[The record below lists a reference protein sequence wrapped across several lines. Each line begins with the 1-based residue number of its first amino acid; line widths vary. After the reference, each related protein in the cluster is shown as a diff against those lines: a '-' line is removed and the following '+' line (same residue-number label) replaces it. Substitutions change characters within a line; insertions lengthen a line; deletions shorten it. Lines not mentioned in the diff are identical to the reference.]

1 MRIEALLLGIL
12 TLLPTGFQSE
22 RETSY
27 SSIRKIDFGNF
38 TYPARPSVGGRGAFT
53 LRNGEMPP
61 ERDAD
66 GHVIGM
72 WLELLKVVYGDI
84 TGDGAEEAIVIH
96 DWITGGSATPHVVYV
111 YTLEK
116 GRPKF
121 LWGTTTGD
129 RADGG
134 LKSAY
139 AEGGYLVLETYSP
152 EGKRGDCCPVA
163 YIKTR
168 YQLHGNKISVVGKP
182 EAFPL
187 SNKTK

>member
-1 MRIEALLLGIL
+1 MRLEALLFVTL
-12 TLLPTGFQSE
+12 TLLPTSFQSV

-27 SSIRKIDFGNF
+27 SSIREIDFRNF
-38 TYPARPSVGGRGAFT
+38 TYPARPSIGGRGAFT
-53 LRNGEMPP
+53 LRNGEMLP

-66 GHVIGM
+66 GHIIGM
-72 WLELLKVVYGDI
+72 WLQLLNVVYGDI

-111 YTLEK
+111 YTLER

-121 LWGTTTGD
+121 VWGTTTGD

-139 AEGGYLVLETYSP
+139 VESGYLVLETYSP
-152 EGKRGDCCPVA
+152 KGKRGDCCPVA
-163 YIKTR
+163 YFKTR
-168 YQLHGNKISVVGKP
+168 YQLNGKKISVVGKP
-182 EAFPL
+182 DSFPL
-187 SNKTK
+187 SIKQ